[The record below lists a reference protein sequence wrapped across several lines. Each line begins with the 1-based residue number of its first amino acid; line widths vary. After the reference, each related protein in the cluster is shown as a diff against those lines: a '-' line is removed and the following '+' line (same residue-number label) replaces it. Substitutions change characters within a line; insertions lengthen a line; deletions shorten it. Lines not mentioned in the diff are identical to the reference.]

1 MIKKL
6 YVNAR
11 SKVTESKDHKFKIGI
26 SVQRRSE
33 EENSE
38 VEGETLCKGIHAETR
53 NRLKGSL
60 RLKPLEQF
68 MLFTTIFSFLELFYK
83 SIAFALQELFNI
95 LNLGR
100 INARIL
106 YKETTG
112 EKISRQEFLFQ
123 LAEELGSEYQK
134 E

>member
-33 EENSE
+33 EENSK

-53 NRLKGSL
+53 NRLHGDVCTSGSL

-68 MLFTTIFSFLELFYK
+68 MLFTTIQLHNY
-83 SIAFALQELFNI
+83 
-95 LNLGR
+95 

-112 EKISRQEFLFQ
+112 EEISRQEFLFQ